1 MLLGLGGPV
10 VTSPLKR
17 ATSASDLSVN
27 SGGRLTSVAGERGKR
42 RTDDVL
48 KRHVGEGGYLPLC
61 WMAWRFGH
69 KQSESTH
76 DLKGKSASPEEL
88 NSFRCPFSATG
99 G

>member
-10 VTSPLKR
+10 VTSLLKG
-17 ATSASDLSVN
+17 ATSASDPSVN

-61 WMAWRFGH
+61 WMAWRFGQ
-69 KQSESTH
+69 KQSNPRMTMG
-76 DLKGKSASPEEL
+76 DGVPPLKS
-88 NSFRCPFSATG
+88 
-99 G
+99 

>member
-10 VTSPLKR
+10 VTSPLKG
-17 ATSASDLSVN
+17 ATSASDPSVN

-69 KQSESTH
+69 KQSDPRMTMG
-76 DLKGKSASPEEL
+76 DGAPPLKS
-88 NSFRCPFSATG
+88 
-99 G
+99 

>member
-1 MLLGLGGPV
+1 MRLGLGGPV
-10 VTSPLKR
+10 VTSPLKG

-69 KQSESTH
+69 TLSNPRMTMG
-76 DLKGKSASPEEL
+76 DGVPPL
-88 NSFRCPFSATG
+88 NS
-99 G
+99 